1 MAKNFTEK
9 QREILARRLGYN
21 GPMERF
27 EDFVRSDP
35 ALERKYSAVVQ
46 KLQKGGYVQKFQTGG
61 TPTAPDEPTVTASQI
76 AQPTTTSG
84 QLVTATSAPTTATTV
99 TAAPAPTTT
108 TATQEQQKA
117 AAQVTAATAQP
128 GVTTA
133 LTGLTPQ
140 QGTVSTQAQ
149 VTGQTG
155 TVSPASLAEVQQV
168 SNQFI
173 QQVQPAVR
181 TTQSNELIT
190 AATDQQAPA
199 AELAQMGSPTP
210 VQGITRTISAAELV
224 TPAQIREADMAQ
236 AKDIVDAGLSPDAKA
251 VAARLNAFSVD
262 AGTLAQ
268 AEQGNVDALA
278 TVEGQLRLLMR
289 SFDDGTPAWAAGAI
303 RAANSAMASRGLGSS
318 SIAAAAV
325 FQAAMES
332 ALPIAA
338 QDAQTFANMGLAN
351 LNNRQQV
358 ALANAAAQQGLQL
371 QNLNNEQQTALQNSA
386 NAFALQSQNLSNR
399 QQTALA
405 NAQIRAAL
413 QGQNLTNQQQAA
425 VVNAER
431 FAEVANINLNNLQ
444 QAALQSSAQQLQADI
459 ANLSAK
465 QQTYIAN
472 AQLQS
477 ALQLKN
483 LDNRQQAAVLNAATI
498 SDAFN
503 LSFNAA
509 QQAALHNSTLM
520 QTVGV
525 ANLNARQATVLANA
539 ATVASMDMANLNNR
553 QQAAV
558 VNAQAFLQMD
568 LTNLN
573 NRQQTALF
581 KSQEMINAIMSDT
594 AAQNAARQFNAS
606 SVNQVNQFYDSLSS
620 QVKQFNAA
628 QTNAMAQF
636 NVEQR
641 NAIGQFNAN
650 VQNQRDQFN
659 AENRRI
665 IDQSNAEWRRN
676 IATANTAAINRANE
690 FNATSALQV
699 TMAEYNNLWQKYRD
713 DIEYSWK
720 TGENE
725 LDREN
730 ELAKQVLQ
738 KQATI
743 EAAQFQ
749 VEAAKYSA
757 LGTLA
762 ATLLDKSGGAAT
774 VGAIISGA
782 ASALW
787 GAAGSMGSSI
797 ISGFKTVR
805 TKLAEGANPDTL
817 PKFTGPVTGTVKV
830 QIPLPFGGTE
840 TKSFSNEYLDFI
852 ADTYKQPKGTQIHA
866 MLAEQ
871 DSWFYD

>member
-61 TPTAPDEPTVTASQI
+61 TPTAPDAPTVTAAQI
-76 AQPTTTSG
+76 AEPTTTSG

-117 AAQVTAATAQP
+117 AAQVTAATGAP
-128 GVTTA
+128 AVGNELKDLEA
-133 LTGLTPQ
+133 A
-140 QGTVSTQAQ
+140 QGTISPQAQ
-149 VTGQTG
+149 VAAQTMEPTSTAVGQLQAAEMEARKVEDAPTREI
-155 TVSPASLAEVQQV
+155 VSGELIEG
-168 SNQFI
+168 
-173 QQVQPAVR
+173 PAVNQAQVDAALAR
-181 TTQSNELIT
+181 NE
-190 AATDQQAPA
+190 AA
-199 AELAQMGSPTP
+199 
-210 VQGITRTISAAELV
+210 QGIVTEDMTIQGQL
-224 TPAQIREADMAQ
+224 
-236 AKDIVDAGLSPDAKA
+236 
-251 VAARLNAFSVD
+251 ARLTTDFELKNP
-262 AGTLAQ
+262 
-268 AEQGNVDALA
+268 
-278 TVEGQLRLLMR
+278 
-289 SFDDGTPAWAAGAI
+289 PAWAAGAM
-303 RAANSAMASRGLGSS
+303 RNVTAQLAQRGLGASS
-318 SIAAAAV
+318 LAG
-325 FQAAMES
+325 QALIQATLEA

-338 QDAQTFANMGLAN
+338 QDAQVYRDMGIQNLSNKQQMAVLTAQQRAQFLGQEFDQAFQTRAINAATISQIANINFEAKQQIALENARMAQTADLAN
-351 LNNRQQV
+351 LNNRQ
-358 ALANAAAQQGLQL
+358 ALVMATAAQ
-371 QNLNNEQQTALQNSA
+371 
-386 NAFALQSQNLSNR
+386 
-399 QQTALA
+399 
-405 NAQIRAAL
+405 
-413 QGQNLTNQQQAA
+413 
-425 VVNAER
+425 
-431 FAEVANINLNNLQ
+431 
-444 QAALQSSAQQLQADI
+444 I
-459 ANLSAK
+459 A
-465 QQTYIAN
+465 
-472 AQLQS
+472 
-477 ALQLKN
+477 
-483 LDNRQQAAVLNAATI
+483 
-498 SDAFN
+498 
-503 LSFNAA
+503 
-509 QQAALHNSTLM
+509 TLE
-520 QTVGV
+520 T
-525 ANLNARQATVLANA
+525 
-539 ATVASMDMANLNNR
+539 ANLNNR

-659 AENRRI
+659 AENRRL

-713 DIEYSWK
+713 DIEYAWK

-725 LDREN
+725 LDRET
-730 ELAKQVLQ
+730 ELAKQVLA

-743 EAAQFQ
+743 EAAKFQ
-749 VEAAKYSA
+749 LEGEKYKA
-757 LGTLA
+757 LGALS
-762 ATLLDKSGGAAT
+762 ATLLDKTGLGET
-774 VGAIISGA
+774 VGGFINEIGEAIGI
-782 ASALW
+782 
-787 GAAGSMGSSI
+787 GSLGKGSVNLIKSI
-797 ISGFKTVR
+797 ARIV
-805 TKLAEGANPDTL
+805 TKDEKRDFNFE
-817 PKFTGPVTGTVKV
+817 KITGPNPSWSYWSDGKDIVGIDTRGSVYYNGLLVADDQLAYTEDTK
-830 QIPLPFGGTE
+830 FGEINWDLWSDG
-840 TKSFSNEYLDFI
+840 
-852 ADTYKQPKGTQIHA
+852 P
-866 MLAEQ
+866 
-871 DSWFYD
+871 

>member
-117 AAQVTAATAQP
+117 AAQVTA
-128 GVTTA
+128 VTGA
-133 LTGLTPQ
+133 PAVGNELKDLEAA
-140 QGTVSTQAQ
+140 QGTISPQAQ
-149 VTGQTG
+149 VAAQTMEPTSTAVGQLQAAEMEARKVEDAPTREI
-155 TVSPASLAEVQQV
+155 VSGELIEG
-168 SNQFI
+168 
-173 QQVQPAVR
+173 PAVNQAQVDAALAR
-181 TTQSNELIT
+181 NE
-190 AATDQQAPA
+190 AA
-199 AELAQMGSPTP
+199 
-210 VQGITRTISAAELV
+210 QGIVTEDMTIQGQL
-224 TPAQIREADMAQ
+224 
-236 AKDIVDAGLSPDAKA
+236 
-251 VAARLNAFSVD
+251 ARLTTDFELKNP
-262 AGTLAQ
+262 
-268 AEQGNVDALA
+268 
-278 TVEGQLRLLMR
+278 
-289 SFDDGTPAWAAGAI
+289 PAWAAGAM
-303 RAANSAMASRGLGSS
+303 RNVTAQLAQRGLGASS
-318 SIAAAAV
+318 LAG
-325 FQAAMES
+325 QALIQATLEA

-338 QDAQTFANMGLAN
+338 QDAQVYRDMGIQNLSNKQQMAVLTAQQRAQFLGQEFDQAFQTRAINAATISQIANINFEAKQQIALENARMAQTADLAN
-351 LNNRQQV
+351 LNNRQ
-358 ALANAAAQQGLQL
+358 ALVMATAAQ
-371 QNLNNEQQTALQNSA
+371 
-386 NAFALQSQNLSNR
+386 
-399 QQTALA
+399 
-405 NAQIRAAL
+405 
-413 QGQNLTNQQQAA
+413 
-425 VVNAER
+425 
-431 FAEVANINLNNLQ
+431 
-444 QAALQSSAQQLQADI
+444 I
-459 ANLSAK
+459 A
-465 QQTYIAN
+465 
-472 AQLQS
+472 
-477 ALQLKN
+477 
-483 LDNRQQAAVLNAATI
+483 
-498 SDAFN
+498 
-503 LSFNAA
+503 
-509 QQAALHNSTLM
+509 TLE
-520 QTVGV
+520 T
-525 ANLNARQATVLANA
+525 
-539 ATVASMDMANLNNR
+539 ANLNNR

-782 ASALW
+782 ASAIW
-787 GAAGSMGSSI
+787 GAAGSMGASI